1 MNKKARTRK
10 FSAKQSARLG
20 AYLSAGVAASV
31 AASSEADAAVVFFDV
46 DPSQTIGAGQN
57 IYFGDINLA
66 AGIYNLNDTDSPS
79 FGLSFSG
86 LGTSLYNGSGGG
98 SIEWGLAGSR
108 VAKLSYGA
116 TIDSTAITSWDSGY
130 DYLTSG
136 GTGPW
141 TGGANAYAAL
151 RIDAGGGN
159 FNYGWVS
166 INYDTAGPTA
176 TISGFAF
183 ENQVNTPITAG
194 AVPEPSTYALLAL
207 AGLFGAAV
215 WHHRRQQTGGAPS
228 ELLQFAS
235 GVRGVEQ
242 LRAERKS

>member
-1 MNKKARTRK
+1 MGTG
-10 FSAKQSARLG
+10 SQVCSSGGDVTSAR
-20 AYLSAGVAASV
+20 
-31 AASSEADAAVVFFDV
+31 
-46 DPSQTIGAGQN
+46 
-57 IYFGDINLA
+57 
-66 AGIYNLNDTDSPS
+66 
-79 FGLSFSG
+79 
-86 LGTSLYNGSGGG
+86 GSGGG

-116 TIDSTAITSWDSGY
+116 TIDSSAITSWDSGY

-151 RIDAGGGN
+151 RIDAGGGT

-183 ENQVNTPITAG
+183 EDQVNTAILAG
-194 AVPEPSTYALLAL
+194 DQGGPAAVPEPGTWAAAALLTA
-207 AGLFGAAV
+207 GAAFV
-215 WHHRRQQTGGAPS
+215 RWRRR
-228 ELLQFAS
+228 S
-235 GVRGVEQ
+235 G
-242 LRAERKS
+242 K